1 MKQGFLQAWFGN
13 VCPRPATVSHEGAQ
27 KHSKACLILA
37 AAKVISWKLVLSVSI
52 TSSSDISILCLLLI
66 TVHSFWGYIAL
77 RGS

>member
-13 VCPRPATVSHEGAQ
+13 VCPRPATVSHEGGQ
-27 KHSKACLILA
+27 KHSKGCLILA

-52 TSSSDISILCLLLI
+52 SSSDISILCLPLI
-66 TVHSFWGYIAL
+66 TVHSFGGYIAL